1 MKSVF
6 YALLLFL
13 LLLLPTSSLV
23 SEESFVCSYENN
35 SNFKISKRGCC
46 SRHGGV
52 CGCVKGS
59 IRCCDGSMSPT
70 CTCN

>member
-46 SRHGGV
+46 SRHRGV
-52 CGCVKGS
+52 CGCVNGS
-59 IRCCDGSMSPT
+59 VRCCDGSMSPT